1 MRGAPGFAEYAALLE
16 SARTREG
23 FEAQTTMQLHQD
35 LFDYVGANRDRGAG
49 IVEVGCFRGGSSVL
63 LAYLCQRYGWPFYTL
78 DTNPEALRLTGALL
92 RDLGLEDGAR
102 FHLGGLDSMAA
113 AVELERAPV
122 LVFVDAHHAYPS
134 VVRDIRAVYR
144 LNRRPHAVAFHDF
157 SLRSRDVAEIRVD
170 RAILDCFGASVPL
183 LRIGAQFTAGPGSA
197 PEASGPESDYWW
209 DSPGTEGVIVELPS
223 VETCATIH

>member
-1 MRGAPGFAEYAALLE
+1 MRGAPRFAEYSALLDT
-16 SARTREG
+16 ARSRAG
-23 FEAQTTMQLHQD
+23 FEAQTTTQLHQD

-63 LAYLCQRYGWPFYTL
+63 LAYLCRSYGWPFYTV
-78 DTNPEALRLTGALL
+78 DTDPAALRITGALL
-92 RDLGLEDGAR
+92 RDLDLADVTR
-102 FHLGGLDSMAA
+102 LHLGSLDSLAA

-157 SLRSRDVAEIRVD
+157 SLRSRDDDAIRVD

-183 LRIGAQFTAGPGSA
+183 VPIGTQFAEGAADDGLAPSA
-197 PEASGPESDYWW
+197 YWW
-209 DSPGTEGVIVELPS
+209 ESPGTEGVIVELPA
-223 VETCATIH
+223 VETSVAIH